1 MAIQIGVV
9 KAITGVVTATA
20 ADGATR
26 TLQAGDRVFANDLI
40 ASGPAG
46 AIEIQFT
53 DGSVMDLGRNAQVMM
68 NEDIFDPATATAS
81 AIEDETVPA
90 DVAAI
95 QQALLEGEDPTETA
109 EATAAGAGVEG
120 GNEGHEAVFVD
131 YLNPAVTPEAGFDTI
146 GVTNEYDLPEEDLIF
161 IEEAGGAPFTG
172 GTEVLVDEDDLG
184 AEVLFSFVGPSAILA
199 AFELD
204 TGYGWNYP
212 FKFGNNDEA
221 PGDDLP
227 PNSSTTQSGT
237 LNAGFGPDGPGNVV
251 FQPEAAQPSG
261 LTSGGEPV
269 LIWVSA
275 DGSMLVGYTL
285 KSGYDYDD
293 GGDFSQLQF
302 SDYEYGEMAEI
313 IFTAELDALNYSF
326 SLHGPLD
333 HAPGDTENN
342 LFVDLSYTITDSD
355 GDSANGLLRVNVD
368 DDVPVRAGDGE
379 QQAQII
385 ASVHE
390 EGMSVALGDE
400 GDLSEGNRDGGSLM
414 DDETDGYTAGSL
426 TSLISVGAD
435 APATFRL
442 IDDSVAVNDLLPG
455 LYSQGESVTYSVSNG
470 AGESVLTA
478 MAGDRVVFTLT
489 VYSNGDWEFDLD
501 DQLDHAAGDGENFTL
516 LTGDDGYDVST
527 VGNIDF
533 TQLLKVTDADGDE
546 LVWSEDDTEVF
557 AIQIQDDVPSI
568 VAVEGDFN
576 PVSAMVVED
585 ALSTAVE
592 PSDSS
597 EGILD
602 AGQTTDDDSA
612 SGAAGSLASLVN
624 VNEGA
629 DEPTSLTFGLLADT
643 GGLPALY
650 SNDVAVTYSVSGN
663 VLTAMAGDRVVF
675 TLTVN
680 ADGSWAFDLDDQLD
694 HVDADGDTGTML
706 VTDGDPVAAIDF
718 SSVVTATVEDADGDT
733 ATLDGLSA
741 GAFTISVQNDVP
753 VANDETPRNLTEG
766 DPAINGNVLD
776 NDIAGADETI
786 TLTHVNL
793 GSGFVAIDSGSD
805 LGGGD
810 YGFDVAG
817 VGSYSFNADGSW
829 TFTPA
834 DSVDNT
840 EGNVD
845 AGFDYRIK
853 DADGDPAE
861 ANQPIFIAD
870 GAGPMAGEPI
880 TLTVDDENLADGS
893 NPSLPVEDS
902 DDIVFTAGSDAIA
915 SIVFA
920 TDLSGLDNSLD
931 WTRVNDN
938 QIVGRDGGVDIVT
951 LDLNVVGTTAT
962 VKATLNDNYDSHPG
976 FTADDLQSLGNVG
989 VIATDIDGDIATGT
1003 VNLQVSDDVPDMTVS
1018 GTDTVAEDAASPING
1033 TWDNASAGADG
1044 AASTVVKVG
1053 SDAYALDTDINLAQ
1067 GTLRVNAD
1075 GSWTFDPNS
1084 LDQDEPQSLTFSV
1097 EVTDADNDIASD
1109 DHTITITDGAGPM
1122 AGDPIT
1128 LTVDDENLAD
1138 GSNPALPVEDSDDIV
1153 FTAGSDAIASI
1164 VFATDLTGL
1173 DSSLDWTRVSD
1184 NQIVGRDAGVDIVT
1198 LDLNVVGDTAT
1209 VKATLNDNYDSHPG
1223 FTADDIQALGSV
1235 GVVAT
1240 DIDGDTATGMVNV
1253 QVSDD
1258 LPSAQ
1263 DYIGGN
1269 YTEGS
1274 SNNVVAADAAAT
1286 LGIAGGA
1293 DGLNSSLQA
1302 ISFTGGQGT
1311 LFINGSGQL
1320 VYTPPANVAN
1330 TNGDPVDDVF
1340 SYTVTDKDNDSVTR
1354 QVTVSITDTGVTEL
1368 SASNA
1373 LVDEDDLPL
1382 GNNDSATGDDNPVSS
1397 GTISYSVGAD
1407 GFESV
1412 SLSTTGDTTGLMTHD
1427 GDAVDTTW
1435 DSGSNTLIGY
1445 VSGTDS
1451 SDAANHVF
1459 TVSLTNINATGADY
1473 DVTLLQAVKH
1483 PDANNENNVGFSVN
1497 VTVQD
1502 NDGSEGLTSFNV
1514 SIDDDLP
1521 LATPETNS
1529 GEATLEIDTNLM
1541 LILDVSGS
1549 MNDPA
1554 NFQGMTR
1561 LEVMIKSSL
1570 ELLDQYDAYGDVM
1583 VNIITFASS
1592 AANPGGGWVTVDQA
1606 KSIILDLSA
1615 SGNTNYDDAL
1625 NDAINAFAQS
1635 GEIPGAQ
1642 NISYFMSDGEPNENS
1657 VSNPATIP
1665 GGDNDLGGGDGIQSD
1680 EESDWIRF
1688 LEANN
1693 IKSFSLG
1700 MGTGVDEDELDPIAY
1715 DGVEAV
1721 NTDSIVV
1728 SDFADLQ
1735 ATLIGTIDVPPLS
1748 GNLIKGDA
1756 GADEGWIYSVTVG
1769 RVSYL
1774 YDESTDTQSVSGGA
1788 ANGTFNAVSNTWTI
1802 NTPEGGTL
1810 VVDMVSGDYE
1820 YLGPDAVPTVV
1831 QEIFGFTISDYDGD
1845 MASST
1850 LTVTIDPAAGPMI
1863 VRDDFVLTNQD
1874 PVDIPDWA
1882 LLANDSGPDS
1892 DSQVISAVSNAND
1905 GSVTDNPGSVI
1916 FDDND
1921 SDGGSFDYTNTA
1933 GSRSDDANVSVERQ
1947 SGDTIQG
1954 DYLDEILIGGD
1965 GAEILNGGAGD
1976 DILIGG
1982 DGTTGTSPVARQV
1995 NLDVR
2000 SGSTF
2005 GNSNQFGF
2013 AFASGAGLYITEIR
2027 IDISSEGFFDQS
2039 GGSSYPFTI
2048 GNESTVLL
2056 ADINTVTAG
2065 DTTELV
2071 ITFVPGSFVAGETL
2085 RFGIDTDGNDIDEG
2099 GDFGDESIPYSISF
2113 SDGETINGN
2122 YTDGP
2127 GSGNSD
2133 TSDATAVGSP
2143 VAEPAVDDMLDG
2155 GDGNDILQGGGGNDL
2170 LTGGDGDDIFLWRA
2184 GDEGTAAQPAM
2195 DIITDFNTS
2204 GESDA
2209 IDLRDIL
2216 DGESYQLSGSD
2227 EINGGNILDY
2237 LNVQEVGADVVIS
2250 VSTDGSGAVNQTI
2263 TLQNTSF
2270 TDLGVTGATQA
2281 EIIGQLLGNGSIQT
2295 DES

>member
-1 MAIQIGVV
+1 
-9 KAITGVVTATA
+9 
-20 ADGATR
+20 
-26 TLQAGDRVFANDLI
+26 
-40 ASGPAG
+40 
-46 AIEIQFT
+46 
-53 DGSVMDLGRNAQVMM
+53 
-68 NEDIFDPATATAS
+68 
-81 AIEDETVPA
+81 VP
-90 DVAAI
+90 
-95 QQALLEGEDPTETA
+95 
-109 EATAAGAGVEG
+109 G
-120 GNEGHEAVFVD
+120 G
-131 YLNPAVTPEAGFDTI
+131 
-146 GVTNEYDLPEEDLIF
+146 
-161 IEEAGGAPFTG
+161 
-172 GTEVLVDEDDLG
+172 
-184 AEVLFSFVGPSAILA
+184 
-199 AFELD
+199 
-204 TGYGWNYP
+204 
-212 FKFGNNDEA
+212 
-221 PGDDLP
+221 
-227 PNSSTTQSGT
+227 
-237 LNAGFGPDGPGNVV
+237 
-251 FQPEAAQPSG
+251 
-261 LTSGGEPV
+261 
-269 LIWVSA
+269 
-275 DGSMLVGYTL
+275 
-285 KSGYDYDD
+285 
-293 GGDFSQLQF
+293 
-302 SDYEYGEMAEI
+302 
-313 IFTAELDALNYSF
+313 
-326 SLHGPLD
+326 
-333 HAPGDTENN
+333 
-342 LFVDLSYTITDSD
+342 
-355 GDSANGLLRVNVD
+355 
-368 DDVPVRAGDGE
+368 
-379 QQAQII
+379 
-385 ASVHE
+385 
-390 EGMSVALGDE
+390 
-400 GDLSEGNRDGGSLM
+400 
-414 DDETDGYTAGSL
+414 
-426 TSLISVGAD
+426 
-435 APATFRL
+435 
-442 IDDSVAVNDLLPG
+442 
-455 LYSQGESVTYSVSNG
+455 
-470 AGESVLTA
+470 
-478 MAGDRVVFTLT
+478 
-489 VYSNGDWEFDLD
+489 
-501 DQLDHAAGDGENFTL
+501 
-516 LTGDDGYDVST
+516 
-527 VGNIDF
+527 
-533 TQLLKVTDADGDE
+533 
-546 LVWSEDDTEVF
+546 
-557 AIQIQDDVPSI
+557 
-568 VAVEGDFN
+568 
-576 PVSAMVVED
+576 
-585 ALSTAVE
+585 
-592 PSDSS
+592 
-597 EGILD
+597 
-602 AGQTTDDDSA
+602 
-612 SGAAGSLASLVN
+612 
-624 VNEGA
+624 
-629 DEPTSLTFGLLADT
+629 
-643 GGLPALY
+643 
-650 SNDVAVTYSVSGN
+650 
-663 VLTAMAGDRVVF
+663 
-675 TLTVN
+675 
-680 ADGSWAFDLDDQLD
+680 
-694 HVDADGDTGTML
+694 
-706 VTDGDPVAAIDF
+706 
-718 SSVVTATVEDADGDT
+718 
-733 ATLDGLSA
+733 
-741 GAFTISVQNDVP
+741 
-753 VANDETPRNLTEG
+753 
-766 DPAINGNVLD
+766 ING
-776 NDIAGADETI
+776 IAVMC
-786 TLTHVNL
+786 H
-793 GSGFVAIDSGSD
+793 
-805 LGGGD
+805 
-810 YGFDVAG
+810 
-817 VGSYSFNADGSW
+817 
-829 TFTPA
+829 
-834 DSVDNT
+834 
-840 EGNVD
+840 
-845 AGFDYRIK
+845 
-853 DADGDPAE
+853 
-861 ANQPIFIAD
+861 Q
-870 GAGPMAGEPI
+870 
-880 TLTVDDENLADGS
+880 
-893 NPSLPVEDS
+893 
-902 DDIVFTAGSDAIA
+902 
-915 SIVFA
+915 
-920 TDLSGLDNSLD
+920 
-931 WTRVNDN
+931 
-938 QIVGRDGGVDIVT
+938 
-951 LDLNVVGTTAT
+951 
-962 VKATLNDNYDSHPG
+962 
-976 FTADDLQSLGNVG
+976 
-989 VIATDIDGDIATGT
+989 TG
-1003 VNLQVSDDVPDMTVS
+1003 
-1018 GTDTVAEDAASPING
+1018 
-1033 TWDNASAGADG
+1033 
-1044 AASTVVKVG
+1044 
-1053 SDAYALDTDINLAQ
+1053 
-1067 GTLRVNAD
+1067 
-1075 GSWTFDPNS
+1075 
-1084 LDQDEPQSLTFSV
+1084 
-1097 EVTDADNDIASD
+1097 
-1109 DHTITITDGAGPM
+1109 
-1122 AGDPIT
+1122 
-1128 LTVDDENLAD
+1128 
-1138 GSNPALPVEDSDDIV
+1138 
-1153 FTAGSDAIASI
+1153 
-1164 VFATDLTGL
+1164 
-1173 DSSLDWTRVSD
+1173 
-1184 NQIVGRDAGVDIVT
+1184 
-1198 LDLNVVGDTAT
+1198 
-1209 VKATLNDNYDSHPG
+1209 
-1223 FTADDIQALGSV
+1223 
-1235 GVVAT
+1235 
-1240 DIDGDTATGMVNV
+1240 
-1253 QVSDD
+1253 
-1258 LPSAQ
+1258 
-1263 DYIGGN
+1263 
-1269 YTEGS
+1269 
-1274 SNNVVAADAAAT
+1274 
-1286 LGIAGGA
+1286 
-1293 DGLNSSLQA
+1293 
-1302 ISFTGGQGT
+1302 
-1311 LFINGSGQL
+1311 
-1320 VYTPPANVAN
+1320 
-1330 TNGDPVDDVF
+1330 
-1340 SYTVTDKDNDSVTR
+1340 
-1354 QVTVSITDTGVTEL
+1354 
-1368 SASNA
+1368 
-1373 LVDEDDLPL
+1373 
-1382 GNNDSATGDDNPVSS
+1382 
-1397 GTISYSVGAD
+1397 
-1407 GFESV
+1407 
-1412 SLSTTGDTTGLMTHD
+1412 
-1427 GDAVDTTW
+1427 
-1435 DSGSNTLIGY
+1435 
-1445 VSGTDS
+1445 
-1451 SDAANHVF
+1451 
-1459 TVSLTNINATGADY
+1459 
-1473 DVTLLQAVKH
+1473 
-1483 PDANNENNVGFSVN
+1483 
-1497 VTVQD
+1497 
-1502 NDGSEGLTSFNV
+1502 FNV

-1748 GNLIKGDA
+1748 GNLIKGEA
-1756 GADEGWIYSVTVG
+1756 GADEGWVYSVTVG
-1769 RVSYL
+1769 GVSYL
-1774 YDESTDTQSVSGGA
+1774 YDEPTDTQSVSGGA

-1802 NTPEGGTL
+1802 STPEGGTL

-1905 GSVTDNPGSVI
+1905 GSVTDNPGSVM

-2227 EINGGNILDY
+2227 EVNGGNILDY

-2270 TDLGVTGATQA
+2270 TDLGVSGATQA
-2281 EIIGQLLGNGSIQT
+2281 EIIGQLLANGAIQT